1 MHHSE
6 SEPLNKQSADQH
18 ANSNRSQQS
27 TSTGDCAFCGSPI
40 TDPFYAH
47 IGDSEK
53 RHENCVRCAHCD
65 QQLSDR
71 CFLKCG
77 NTYCRTDYYRLFSP
91 YKCFVCG
98 SGVSPIDMVYKHGNE
113 WLCHLQCH
121 CCQICNQPLRPGDK
135 MRFDPCSQKLYCSLH
150 AYKERAEQ
158 TVPVRASCQTASGE
172 SPRTT
177 PNPTPAEPTQNATVA
192 TVPMAVKEESTED
205 PNDENSLSGLLK
217 RRGPRTTIKPF
228 QLQMLSEAF
237 TKTPKPTK
245 HVRAKLALDTGLT
258 MRVIQ
263 VWFQNRRSKERRLK
277 HLCNWIREN
286 ERKNYALRVGGS
298 LAVCTAESPPPP
310 QPPQPPTAA
319 SVGK

>member
-1 MHHSE
+1 MHHSGN
-6 SEPLNKQSADQH
+6 EPPNKQSQNRI
-18 ANSNRSQQS
+18 ANSNTTQRS

-40 TDPFYAH
+40 TDRFYAH
-47 IGDSEK
+47 IGDSAEK

-65 QQLSDR
+65 QQLSER

-77 NTYCRTDYYRLFSP
+77 NTYCKTDYYRSVVVKSIQISQQKKGTISKNPSLSRLFSP

-98 SGVSPIDMVYKHGNE
+98 GGVSPIDMVYKHGTDS
-113 WLCHLQCH
+113 LCHVHCH

-135 MRFDPCSQKLYCSLH
+135 MRFDPCSQKLYCSSH

-158 TVPVRASCQTASGE
+158 TVPVRSSCQTAPGE

-177 PNPTPAEPTQNATVA
+177 PNPECAA
-192 TVPMAVKEESTED
+192 VPVVVKNDTAED

-245 HVRAKLALDTGLT
+245 HARAKLALDTGLT

-263 VWFQNRRSKERRLK
+263 VSQQVFHFHPKYTHTHACK
-277 HLCNWIREN
+277 HLQLNCFFSKIR
-286 ERKNYALRVGGS
+286 
-298 LAVCTAESPPPP
+298 T
-310 QPPQPPTAA
+310 
-319 SVGK
+319 

>member
-1 MHHSE
+1 M
-6 SEPLNKQSADQH
+6 
-18 ANSNRSQQS
+18 NRPTDNPKIELQIPTQRSS
-27 TSTGDCAFCGSPI
+27 DCAFCGSPI
-40 TDPFYAH
+40 TDRFYAH
-47 IGDSEK
+47 IGDSAEK

-65 QQLSDR
+65 QQLSE
-71 CFLKCG
+71 
-77 NTYCRTDYYRLFSP
+77 RLFSP

-98 SGVSPIDMVYKHGNE
+98 GGVSPIDMVYKHGTDS
-113 WLCHLQCH
+113 LCHVHCH

-135 MRFDPCSQKLYCSLH
+135 MRFDPCSQKLYCSSH

-158 TVPVRASCQTASGE
+158 TVPVRASCRTAPGE

-177 PNPTPAEPTQNATVA
+177 PNPECAA
-192 TVPMAVKEESTED
+192 VPVVVKDDTAED

-245 HVRAKLALDTGLT
+245 HARAKLALDTGLT

-263 VWFQNRRSKERRLK
+263 FNCFFSK
-277 HLCNWIREN
+277 IR
-286 ERKNYALRVGGS
+286 
-298 LAVCTAESPPPP
+298 T
-310 QPPQPPTAA
+310 
-319 SVGK
+319 